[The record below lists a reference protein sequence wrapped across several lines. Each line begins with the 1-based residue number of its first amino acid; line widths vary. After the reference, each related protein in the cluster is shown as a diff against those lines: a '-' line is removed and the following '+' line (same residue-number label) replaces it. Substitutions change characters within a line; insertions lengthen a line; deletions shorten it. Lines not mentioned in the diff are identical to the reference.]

1 MAKFYQHINSDD
13 TLFQKTTKLLYVDD
27 SDPDLLLYV
36 FDDGSKCSA
45 EFVAKIDDINANNG
59 MYHMVEVESPVN
71 IWRFKPIELKPTNVN
86 AKTADGQDVEVPDPY
101 FVGLSGN
108 NSLLNGGGVI
118 KEGIRW
124 ESRSP
129 RPAVRPI
136 DDINEYFGSY
146 IKYAVEN
153 NVQINKDINTEL
165 VMKAM
170 SGKLEESANKNTAPA
185 INPAPVEEPVVE
197 PTTLKTSMPI
207 GETPVVTSTPV
218 NTPKKKPINV
228 FQETKKQLIINADE
242 LINSN
247 DYDIVK
253 LTFNG
258 EEKEIDIKKFF
269 TQAVE
274 EQKVVE
280 VKTEAS
286 KAQGP
291 VVLAEDDIE
300 IDIINTPEW
309 ELINNMIN
317 MSQKEE
323 CTIDIELILSLPPI
337 DVYRLIKTA
346 YPKGLSDAFVKTIA
360 NRMPIKELRLA
371 LAQGLLC
378 YYDTPEELTEIV
390 EEDEPVKETPIIHH
404 TAEKKVVKKPRTK
417 KSQD

>member
-13 TLFQKTTKLLYVDD
+13 PLFQKTTKLLYVDD

-45 EFVAKIDDINANNG
+45 EFVAKIDDMNANNG

-71 IWRFKPIELKPTNVN
+71 IWRFKSIELKPTNLN

-108 NSLLNGGGVI
+108 NSQLNGGGLV

-153 NVQINKDINTEL
+153 NVKINKDINTDL

-170 SGKLEESANKNTAPA
+170 SGKLDEAIKNNASQPA
-185 INPAPVEEPVVE
+185 INTVPIEEPKIE

-207 GETPVVTSTPV
+207 GESAPEIKV
-218 NTPKKKPINV
+218 NTPKKEPVSV

-269 TQAVE
+269 TQAIE

-280 VKTEAS
+280 VQAETHTS
-286 KAQGP
+286 QGP
-291 VVLAEDDIE
+291 VTLAKDDIE

-323 CTIDIELILSLPPI
+323 CSIDIELILSLPPI

-371 LAQGLLC
+371 LAQGLLS
-378 YYDTPEELTEIV
+378 YYDTPEELTEFV
-390 EEDEPVKETPIIHH
+390 EEVEPVKEKPVSAH
-404 TAEKKVVKKPRTK
+404 TTEKKVVKKPRTK

>member
-13 TLFQKTTKLLYVDD
+13 PLFQKTTKLLYVDD

-45 EFVAKIDDINANNG
+45 EFVAKIDDMNANNG

-71 IWRFKPIELKPTNVN
+71 IWRFKSIELKPTNLN

-108 NSLLNGGGVI
+108 NSQLNGGGLV

-153 NVQINKDINTEL
+153 NVKINKDINTDL

-170 SGKLEESANKNTAPA
+170 SGKLDEAIKNNASQPA
-185 INPAPVEEPVVE
+185 INTVPIEEPKIE

-207 GETPVVTSTPV
+207 GESAPEIKV
-218 NTPKKKPINV
+218 NTPKKEPVSV

-280 VKTEAS
+280 VQAETHTS
-286 KAQGP
+286 QGP
-291 VVLAEDDIE
+291 VTLAKDDIE

-323 CTIDIELILSLPPI
+323 CSIDIELILSLPPI

-371 LAQGLLC
+371 LAQGLLS
-378 YYDTPEELTEIV
+378 YYDTPEELTEFV
-390 EEDEPVKETPIIHH
+390 EEVEPVKEKPVSAH
-404 TAEKKVVKKPRTK
+404 TTEKKVVKKPRTK

>member
-13 TLFQKTTKLLYVDD
+13 PLFQKTTKLLYVDD

-45 EFVAKIDDINANNG
+45 EFVAKIDDMNANNG

-71 IWRFKPIELKPTNVN
+71 IWRFKSIELKPTNLN

-108 NSLLNGGGVI
+108 NSQLNGGGLV

-153 NVQINKDINTEL
+153 NVKINKDINTDL
-165 VMKAM
+165 VMEAM
-170 SGKLEESANKNTAPA
+170 SGKLDEAIKNNASQPVINTAPT
-185 INPAPVEEPVVE
+185 EEPKIE

-207 GETPVVTSTPV
+207 GESAPEIKV
-218 NTPKKKPINV
+218 NTPKKEPVSV

-269 TQAVE
+269 TQAIE

-280 VKTEAS
+280 VQAETHTS
-286 KAQGP
+286 QGP
-291 VVLAEDDIE
+291 VTLAADDIE

-323 CTIDIELILSLPPI
+323 CSIDIELILSLPPV

-371 LAQGLLC
+371 LAQGLLS
-378 YYDTPEELTEIV
+378 YYDTPEELTEFV
-390 EEDEPVKETPIIHH
+390 EEVEPVKEKPVSAH
-404 TAEKKVVKKPRTK
+404 TTEKKVVKKPRTK

>member
-13 TLFQKTTKLLYVDD
+13 PLFQKTTKLLYVDD

-45 EFVAKIDDINANNG
+45 EFVAKIDDMNANNG
-59 MYHMVEVESPVN
+59 MFHMVEVESPVN
-71 IWRFKPIELKPTNVN
+71 IWRFKPIELKPTNLN

-108 NSLLNGGGVI
+108 NSQLNGGGMV

-129 RPAVRPI
+129 RAAVRPI

-153 NVQINKDINTEL
+153 NVKINKDINTDL

-170 SGKLEESANKNTAPA
+170 SGKLDEAVKNNTSQPAINTAPT
-185 INPAPVEEPVVE
+185 EEPKIE

-207 GETPVVTSTPV
+207 GETAPEIKV
-218 NTPKKKPINV
+218 NTPKKEPVSV

-269 TQAVE
+269 TQAIE
-274 EQKVVE
+274 EQKIVE
-280 VKTEAS
+280 VKADAS
-286 KAQGP
+286 TIQGP
-291 VVLAEDDIE
+291 VTLAADDIE

-378 YYDTPEELTEIV
+378 YYDTPEEPTEFV
-390 EEDEPVKETPIIHH
+390 EEVEPVKEKPVSAH
-404 TAEKKVVKKPRTK
+404 TIEKKVVKKPRTK

>member
-13 TLFQKTTKLLYVDD
+13 PLFQKTTKLLYVDD

-45 EFVAKIDDINANNG
+45 EFVAKIDDMNANNG

-71 IWRFKPIELKPTNVN
+71 IWRFKSIELKPTNLN

-108 NSLLNGGGVI
+108 NSQLNGGGLV

-153 NVQINKDINTEL
+153 NVKINKDINTDL

-170 SGKLEESANKNTAPA
+170 SGKLDEAIKNNASQPAINTAP
-185 INPAPVEEPVVE
+185 IEEQKIE
-197 PTTLKTSMPI
+197 STTLKTSMPI
-207 GETPVVTSTPV
+207 GESAPEIKV
-218 NTPKKKPINV
+218 NTSKKEPVSV

-280 VKTEAS
+280 VQAETHTS
-286 KAQGP
+286 QGP
-291 VVLAEDDIE
+291 VTLAKDDIE

-323 CTIDIELILSLPPI
+323 CSIDIELILSLPPI

-371 LAQGLLC
+371 LAQGLLS
-378 YYDTPEELTEIV
+378 YYDTPEELTEFV
-390 EEDEPVKETPIIHH
+390 EEVEPVKEKPVSAH
-404 TAEKKVVKKPRTK
+404 TTEKKVVKKPRTK

>member
-13 TLFQKTTKLLYVDD
+13 PLFQKTTKLLYVDD

-45 EFVAKIDDINANNG
+45 EFVAKIDDMNANNG
-59 MYHMVEVESPVN
+59 MFHMVEVESPVN
-71 IWRFKPIELKPTNVN
+71 IWRFKPIELKPTNLN

-108 NSLLNGGGVI
+108 NSQLNGGGLV

-170 SGKLEESANKNTAPA
+170 SGKLEDAVNKNTAPA
-185 INPAPVEEPVVE
+185 INPAPVEEPAVE
-197 PTTLKTSMPI
+197 HTTLKTSMPI
-207 GETPVVTSTPV
+207 GETPVAAAAPV
-218 NTPKKKPINV
+218 NTPKKEPINV

-280 VKTEAS
+280 VKAEAP

-291 VVLAEDDIE
+291 AVLAEDDIE

-378 YYDTPEELTEIV
+378 YYDTPEELTEII

-417 KSQD
+417 KS

>member
-13 TLFQKTTKLLYVDD
+13 PLFQKTTKLLYVDD

-45 EFVAKIDDINANNG
+45 EFVAKIDDMNANNG

-108 NSLLNGGGVI
+108 NSQLNGGGMI

-129 RPAVRPI
+129 RASVRPM

-153 NVQINKDINTEL
+153 NVQINKDINTSL

-170 SGKLEESANKNTAPA
+170 AGKLDEVVKNNTSQPA
-185 INPAPVEEPVVE
+185 INTVPTEEPKIE
-197 PTTLKTSMPI
+197 STTLKTSMPI
-207 GETPVVTSTPV
+207 GESAPEIKV
-218 NTPKKKPINV
+218 NTPKKEPVSV

-269 TQAVE
+269 TQAIE

-280 VKTEAS
+280 VQAETHTS
-286 KAQGP
+286 QGP
-291 VVLAEDDIE
+291 VTLAADDIE

-323 CTIDIELILSLPPI
+323 CSIDIELILSLPPV

-371 LAQGLLC
+371 LAQGLLS
-378 YYDTPEELTEIV
+378 YYDTPEELTEFV
-390 EEDEPVKETPIIHH
+390 EEVEPVKEKPVSAHLP
-404 TAEKKVVKKPRTK
+404 EKKVVKKPRTK

>member
-13 TLFQKTTKLLYVDD
+13 PLFQKTTKLLYVDD

-45 EFVAKIDDINANNG
+45 EFVAKIDDMNANNG

-71 IWRFKPIELKPTNVN
+71 IWRFKSIELKPTNLN

-108 NSLLNGGGVI
+108 NSQLNGGGLV

-153 NVQINKDINTEL
+153 NVKINKDINTDL

-170 SGKLEESANKNTAPA
+170 SGKLDEAIKNNASQPA
-185 INPAPVEEPVVE
+185 INTAHIEEPKIE

-207 GETPVVTSTPV
+207 GESAPEIKV
-218 NTPKKKPINV
+218 NTPKKEPVSV

-280 VKTEAS
+280 VQAETHTS
-286 KAQGP
+286 QGP
-291 VVLAEDDIE
+291 VTLAKDDIE

-323 CTIDIELILSLPPI
+323 CSIDIELILSLPPI

-371 LAQGLLC
+371 LAQGLLS
-378 YYDTPEELTEIV
+378 YYDTPEELTEFV
-390 EEDEPVKETPIIHH
+390 EEVEPVKEKPVSAH
-404 TAEKKVVKKPRTK
+404 TTEKKVVKKPRTK

>member
-13 TLFQKTTKLLYVDD
+13 PLFQKTTKLLYVDD

-45 EFVAKIDDINANNG
+45 EFVAKIDDMNANNG

-71 IWRFKPIELKPTNVN
+71 IWRFKSIELKPTNLN

-108 NSLLNGGGVI
+108 NSQLNGGGLV

-153 NVQINKDINTEL
+153 NVKINKDINTDL

-170 SGKLEESANKNTAPA
+170 SGKLDEAIKNNASQPAINTAPT
-185 INPAPVEEPVVE
+185 EEPKIE
-197 PTTLKTSMPI
+197 QTILKTSMPI
-207 GETPVVTSTPV
+207 GDSVPEIKANTLKKEPVS
-218 NTPKKKPINV
+218 V

-280 VKTEAS
+280 VQAAALTP
-286 KAQGP
+286 QGP
-291 VVLAEDDIE
+291 VTLAKDDIE

-323 CTIDIELILSLPPI
+323 CSIDIELILSLPPI

-371 LAQGLLC
+371 LAQGLLS
-378 YYDTPEELTEIV
+378 YYDTPEELAEFV
-390 EEDEPVKETPIIHH
+390 EEVEPVKEKPVSAH
-404 TAEKKVVKKPRTK
+404 TTEKKVVKKPRTK

>member
-13 TLFQKTTKLLYVDD
+13 PLFQKTTKLLYVDD

-45 EFVAKIDDINANNG
+45 EFVAKIDDMNANNG

-71 IWRFKPIELKPTNVN
+71 IWRFKSIELKPTNLN

-108 NSLLNGGGVI
+108 NSQLNGGGLV

-153 NVQINKDINTEL
+153 NVKINKDINTEL

-170 SGKLEESANKNTAPA
+170 SGKLDEAIKNNASQPA
-185 INPAPVEEPVVE
+185 INAAPTEEPKIGQ
-197 PTTLKTSMPI
+197 TILKTSMPI
-207 GETPVVTSTPV
+207 GESAPEIKA
-218 NTPKKKPINV
+218 NTPKKEPVSV

-280 VKTEAS
+280 VQAEAPTS
-286 KAQGP
+286 QGP
-291 VVLAEDDIE
+291 VTLAKDDIE

-323 CTIDIELILSLPPI
+323 CSIDIELILSLPPI

-371 LAQGLLC
+371 LAQGLLS
-378 YYDTPEELTEIV
+378 YYDTKEKNEEFV
-390 EEDEPVKETPIIHH
+390 EEGEPVKEKPVSAH
-404 TAEKKVVKKPRTK
+404 TTEKKVVKKPRTK

>member
-13 TLFQKTTKLLYVDD
+13 PLFQKTTKLLYVDD

-45 EFVAKIDDINANNG
+45 EFVAKIDDMNANNG

-71 IWRFKPIELKPTNVN
+71 IWRFKSIELKPTNLN

-108 NSLLNGGGVI
+108 NSQLNGGGLV

-153 NVQINKDINTEL
+153 NVKINKDINTDI

-170 SGKLEESANKNTAPA
+170 SGKLDEAIKNNVSQPVINTAP
-185 INPAPVEEPVVE
+185 IEETKIE
-197 PTTLKTSMPI
+197 QTTLKTSMPI
-207 GETPVVTSTPV
+207 GESAPEIKV
-218 NTPKKKPINV
+218 NAPKKEPVSV

-280 VKTEAS
+280 VQPETHAS
-286 KAQGP
+286 QGP
-291 VVLAEDDIE
+291 VTLAADDIE

-323 CTIDIELILSLPPI
+323 CSIDIELILSLPPI

-371 LAQGLLC
+371 LAQGLLS
-378 YYDTPEELTEIV
+378 YYDTPEELTEFV
-390 EEDEPVKETPIIHH
+390 EEVEPVKEKPVSAH
-404 TAEKKVVKKPRTK
+404 TTEKKVVKKPRTK

>member
-13 TLFQKTTKLLYVDD
+13 PLFQKTTKLLYVDD

-45 EFVAKIDDINANNG
+45 EFVAKIDDMNANNG

-71 IWRFKPIELKPTNVN
+71 IWRFKSIELKPTNLN

-108 NSLLNGGGVI
+108 NSQLNGGGLV

-153 NVQINKDINTEL
+153 NVKINKDINTDL
-165 VMKAM
+165 VMEVM
-170 SGKLEESANKNTAPA
+170 SGKLDEAIKNNASQPVINTAPT
-185 INPAPVEEPVVE
+185 EEPKIE

-207 GETPVVTSTPV
+207 GESAPEIKV
-218 NTPKKKPINV
+218 NTPKKEPVSV

-269 TQAVE
+269 TQAIE

-280 VKTEAS
+280 VQAETHTS
-286 KAQGP
+286 QGP
-291 VVLAEDDIE
+291 VTLAADDIE

-323 CTIDIELILSLPPI
+323 CSIDIELILSLPPV

-371 LAQGLLC
+371 LAQGLLS
-378 YYDTPEELTEIV
+378 YYDTPEELTEFV
-390 EEDEPVKETPIIHH
+390 EEVEPVKEKPVSAH
-404 TAEKKVVKKPRTK
+404 TTEKKVVKKPRTK
-417 KSQD
+417 KSRD

>member
-13 TLFQKTTKLLYVDD
+13 PLFQKTTKLLYVDD

-45 EFVAKIDDINANNG
+45 EFVAKIDDMNANNG
-59 MYHMVEVESPVN
+59 MFHMVEVESPVN
-71 IWRFKPIELKPTNVN
+71 IWRFKPIELKPTNLN
-86 AKTADGQDVEVPDPY
+86 AKTADGQEVEVPDPY

-108 NSLLNGGGVI
+108 NSQLNGGGMI

-129 RPAVRPI
+129 RAAVRPM

-153 NVQINKDINTEL
+153 NVQINKDINTSL

-170 SGKLEESANKNTAPA
+170 SGKLDEAIKNNTSQPA
-185 INPAPVEEPVVE
+185 INIAPTEEPKIE

-207 GETPVVTSTPV
+207 GESAPEIKVSI
-218 NTPKKKPINV
+218 PKKEPVSV

-269 TQAVE
+269 AQAIE

-280 VKTEAS
+280 VQAETHTS
-286 KAQGP
+286 QGP
-291 VVLAEDDIE
+291 VTLAADDIE

-371 LAQGLLC
+371 LAQGLLS
-378 YYDTPEELTEIV
+378 YYDTPEELTEFV
-390 EEDEPVKETPIIHH
+390 EEVEPIKEKPVSAH
-404 TAEKKVVKKPRTK
+404 TTEKKVVKKPRTK

>member
-13 TLFQKTTKLLYVDD
+13 PLFQKTTKLLYVDD

-45 EFVAKIDDINANNG
+45 EFVAKIDDMNANNG

-71 IWRFKPIELKPTNVN
+71 IWRFKSIELKPTNLN

-108 NSLLNGGGVI
+108 NSQLNGGGLV

-153 NVQINKDINTEL
+153 NVKINKDINTEL

-170 SGKLEESANKNTAPA
+170 SGKLDEAIKNNASQPA
-185 INPAPVEEPVVE
+185 INAAPTEEPKIE
-197 PTTLKTSMPI
+197 QTILKTSMPI
-207 GETPVVTSTPV
+207 GESAPEIKA
-218 NTPKKKPINV
+218 NTPKKDPVSV

-253 LTFNG
+253 VTFNG

-280 VKTEAS
+280 VQAEAPTS
-286 KAQGP
+286 QGP
-291 VVLAEDDIE
+291 VTLAKDDIE

-323 CTIDIELILSLPPI
+323 CSIDIELILSLPPI

-371 LAQGLLC
+371 LAQGLLS
-378 YYDTPEELTEIV
+378 YYDTPEELAEFV
-390 EEDEPVKETPIIHH
+390 EEVEPVKEKPVSAH
-404 TAEKKVVKKPRTK
+404 TTEKKVVKKPRTK

>member
-13 TLFQKTTKLLYVDD
+13 ALFQKTTKLLYVDD

-45 EFVAKIDDINANNG
+45 EFVAKIDDMNANNG

-86 AKTADGQDVEVPDPY
+86 AKTADGQDVEIPDPY
-101 FVGLSGN
+101 FLGLSGN

-170 SGKLEESANKNTAPA
+170 SGKLEDAVNKNAAPA
-185 INPAPVEEPVVE
+185 INPAPVEEPAIE

-207 GETPVVTSTPV
+207 GETPVAAATPV
-218 NTPKKKPINV
+218 NTPKKEPINV

-280 VKTEAS
+280 VKAEAP

-378 YYDTPEELTEIV
+378 YYDTPEELTEII
-390 EEDEPVKETPIIHH
+390 EEVEPVKETPIIHH

-417 KSQD
+417 KS

>member
-13 TLFQKTTKLLYVDD
+13 PLFQKTTKLLYVDD

-45 EFVAKIDDINANNG
+45 EFVAKIDDMNANNG

-71 IWRFKPIELKPTNVN
+71 IWRFKSIELKPTNLN

-108 NSLLNGGGVI
+108 NSQLNGGGLV

-153 NVQINKDINTEL
+153 NVKINKDINTDL
-165 VMKAM
+165 VMEAM
-170 SGKLEESANKNTAPA
+170 SGKLDEAIKNNASQPVINTAPT
-185 INPAPVEEPVVE
+185 EEPKIE

-207 GETPVVTSTPV
+207 GESAPEIKV
-218 NTPKKKPINV
+218 NTPKKEPVSV

-269 TQAVE
+269 TQAIE

-280 VKTEAS
+280 VQAETHTS
-286 KAQGP
+286 QGP
-291 VVLAEDDIE
+291 VTLAADDIE

-323 CTIDIELILSLPPI
+323 CSIDIELILSLPPV

-371 LAQGLLC
+371 LAQGLLS
-378 YYDTPEELTEIV
+378 YYDTPEELTEFV
-390 EEDEPVKETPIIHH
+390 EEVEPVKEKPVSAH

>member
-45 EFVAKIDDINANNG
+45 EFVAKIDDMNANNG

-86 AKTADGQDVEVPDPY
+86 AKTADGQDVEIPDPY
-101 FVGLSGN
+101 FVGLSGS

-170 SGKLEESANKNTAPA
+170 SGKLEDAVNKNAAPA
-185 INPAPVEEPVVE
+185 INPAPVEEPAVE

-207 GETPVVTSTPV
+207 GETPVAAATPV
-218 NTPKKKPINV
+218 NTPKKEPINV

-280 VKTEAS
+280 VKTEAP

-378 YYDTPEELTEIV
+378 YYDTPEELTEII

>member
-1 MAKFYQHINSDD
+1 MAKFYQHINSDHP
-13 TLFQKTTKLLYVDD
+13 LFQKTTKLLYVDD
-27 SDPDLLLYV
+27 SAPDLLLYV
-36 FDDGSKCSA
+36 FDDGSKCSS
-45 EFVAKIDDINANNG
+45 ENETKIDDMNANNG

-71 IWRFKPIELKPTNVN
+71 IWRFKSIELKPTNLN

-108 NSLLNGGGVI
+108 NSQLNGGGLVT
-118 KEGIRW
+118 EGIRW

-153 NVQINKDINTEL
+153 NVKINKDINTEL

-170 SGKLEESANKNTAPA
+170 SGKLDEAIKNNASQPA
-185 INPAPVEEPVVE
+185 INAAPTEEPKIE
-197 PTTLKTSMPI
+197 QTILKTSMPI
-207 GETPVVTSTPV
+207 GESAPEIKA
-218 NTPKKKPINV
+218 NTPKKEPVSV

-280 VKTEAS
+280 VQAEAPTS
-286 KAQGP
+286 QGP
-291 VVLAEDDIE
+291 VTLAKDDIE

-323 CTIDIELILSLPPI
+323 CSIDIELILSLPPI

-371 LAQGLLC
+371 LAQGLLS
-378 YYDTPEELTEIV
+378 YQDTPEELAEFV
-390 EEDEPVKETPIIHH
+390 EEVEPVKEKPVSAH
-404 TAEKKVVKKPRTK
+404 TTEKKVVKKPRTK

>member
-13 TLFQKTTKLLYVDD
+13 PLFQKTTKLLYVDD

-45 EFVAKIDDINANNG
+45 EFVAKIDDMNANNG

-71 IWRFKPIELKPTNVN
+71 IWRFKPIELKPTNLN

-101 FVGLSGN
+101 FVGLSGS
-108 NSLLNGGGVI
+108 NSQLNGGGMI

-129 RPAVRPI
+129 RAAVRPI

-153 NVQINKDINTEL
+153 NVQINKDINTSL

-170 SGKLEESANKNTAPA
+170 SGKLDEAIKNNASQPAINTAPT
-185 INPAPVEEPVVE
+185 EESKIE

-207 GETPVVTSTPV
+207 GESAPEIKV
-218 NTPKKKPINV
+218 NTPKKEPVSV

-269 TQAVE
+269 TQAIE

-280 VKTEAS
+280 VQAETHTS
-286 KAQGP
+286 QGP
-291 VVLAEDDIE
+291 VTLAADDIE

-323 CTIDIELILSLPPI
+323 CSIDIELILSLPPV

-371 LAQGLLC
+371 LAQGLLS
-378 YYDTPEELTEIV
+378 YYDTPEELTEFV
-390 EEDEPVKETPIIHH
+390 EEVEPIKEKPVSAH
-404 TAEKKVVKKPRTK
+404 TTEKKVVKKPRTK